1 MFGFVLDV
9 LIIYKFYLE
18 MILIFEEIN
27 LELRYNQRLNFI
39 YVTGKILIFGVL
51 VFLFN
56 QFICFM
62 VL

>member
-27 LELRYNQRLNFI
+27 LELRYN
-39 YVTGKILIFGVL
+39 
-51 VFLFN
+51 
-56 QFICFM
+56 
-62 VL
+62 